1 MPYFKDADDLYAHLG
16 RLFVELLA
24 DEELAPRFRAADT
37 IVQWRYR
44 KPQAQVTAKLLE
56 AEPAQ
61 VDLGATELEP
71 EVVMTMDADVAHRF
85 WLGRVNLAIAMARGQ
100 IRTEGPVAK
109 VVKLGPLVKPVRERY
124 RAQLQASGR
133 GDLAEL

>member
-1 MPYFKDADDLYAHLG
+1 MPYFKDAEDLYAHLG

-44 KPQAQVTAKLLE
+44 KPEAQVTAKLFE